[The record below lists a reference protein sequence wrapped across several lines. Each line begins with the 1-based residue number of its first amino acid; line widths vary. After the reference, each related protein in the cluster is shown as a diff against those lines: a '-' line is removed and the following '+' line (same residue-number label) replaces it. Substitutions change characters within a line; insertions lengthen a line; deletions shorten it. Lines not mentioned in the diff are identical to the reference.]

1 MGLQNQLNDV
11 SSESILLLLIAFI
24 ANCVACLR
32 SFLFSVFHS
41 VGVHRFDQSHVVD
54 DRLMGSGLAGL
65 IVLAE
70 QRKLNRVFA
79 YNYCCD
85 RDDRNDKGGS
95 DCVVCLCTLR
105 DGDQVRKL
113 DCRHVFHKECF
124 DGWLGHL
131 NFNCPLCRWPLVS
144 DERVEETR
152 RRVGENLAGYNGSDT
167 DLDNDDKKT
176 GLYIIPDKSTQQQKD
191 SVESIYPRSRFLG
204 LARTRYHVLF
214 AHDRFDRMLPTVL
227 SINERGCDEGHKF
240 VVNSIFS

>member
-11 SSESILLLLIAFI
+11 SSESILLLLIALI

-41 VGVHRFDQSHVVD
+41 VGVHRLEQARVVD
-54 DRLMGSGLAGL
+54 DRLMGSMGSGLAGL

-105 DGDQVRKL
+105 DGDQARGGEFSGVVLLEMKHVR
-113 DCRHVFHKECF
+113 DD
-124 DGWLGHL
+124 DGDGY
-131 NFNCPLCRWPLVS
+131 S
-144 DERVEETR
+144 MMII
-152 RRVGENLAGYNGSDT
+152 GE
-167 DLDNDDKKT
+167 
-176 GLYIIPDKSTQQQKD
+176 
-191 SVESIYPRSRFLG
+191 
-204 LARTRYHVLF
+204 
-214 AHDRFDRMLPTVL
+214 
-227 SINERGCDEGHKF
+227 
-240 VVNSIFS
+240 